1 VDAFLMSSGFLGTK
15 GTLGP
20 DLTLV
25 LSIVAAVLLT
35 VGVVWARRRSYQA
48 HRWIQTTAV
57 CLNAVLVI
65 VWMVRSFR
73 LYVLP
78 DFPADLSHGSYA
90 LTTVHAV
97 AGLIG
102 VILGVFIVIRGNQL
116 MASGR
121 SLAPYRTAMR
131 TAYLVYM
138 AVTVLGV
145 VLYVVLY
152 G

>member
-1 VDAFLMSSGFLGTK
+1 MDAILFGHGFLGTK

-25 LSIVAAVLLT
+25 LSLVAAVLLT
-35 VGVVWARRRSYQA
+35 VGVVLARRRSYSG
-48 HRWIQTTAV
+48 HRWVQTAAV

-65 VWMVRSFR
+65 VWMIRSFR

-78 DFPADLSHGSYA
+78 GFPSDLSNGTYA
-90 LTTVHAV
+90 FTTVHAV
-97 AGLIG
+97 VGLIG
-102 VILGVFIVIRGNQL
+102 VVLGVYLVIRGNQL

-121 SLAPYRTAMR
+121 SLAGYKTAMR
-131 TAYLVYM
+131 VAYLVYI
-138 AVTVLGV
+138 AGTVLGV
-145 VLYVVLY
+145 VLYVILY